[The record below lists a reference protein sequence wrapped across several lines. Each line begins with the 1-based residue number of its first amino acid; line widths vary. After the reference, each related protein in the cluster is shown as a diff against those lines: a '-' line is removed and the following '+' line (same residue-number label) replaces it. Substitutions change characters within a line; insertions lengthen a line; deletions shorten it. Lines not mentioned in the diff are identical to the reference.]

1 MYRVV
6 VINSKGGCGKTTV
19 ASNLASFYAFR
30 GFRTALFD
38 YDPQG
43 SSMHW
48 LSMRSPRLPSIFG
61 VATGGK
67 QNLGTTRAFQF
78 RVPAGT
84 ERIIVD
90 TPAALKRMDMS
101 ELLRGASA
109 ILVPM
114 LPSAIDRHVTL
125 EFLRDIRIVLRSLG
139 PSIPIGIVANRVVHA
154 ASSYHRLVEELRTH
168 GFPLVTSLRDSEAY
182 AIAAESGA
190 GVHELGGEDAAID
203 EHQWNPLLD
212 WVDGTLRT
220 QAPRQPASRAN
231 PGAVF
236 V

>member
-1 MYRVV
+1 M
-6 VINSKGGCGKTTV
+6 INSKGGCGKTTV
-19 ASNLASFYAFR
+19 ASNLACFYAGR

-48 LSMRSPRLPSIFG
+48 LNMRSPRLPSIFG

-67 QNLGTTRAFQF
+67 QSLGMTRAFQF
-78 RVPAGT
+78 RVPPGT
-84 ERIIVD
+84 EKIVVD

-101 ELLRGASA
+101 ELIRGASS

-125 EFLRDIRIVLRSLG
+125 EFLREIRIVLRSLG
-139 PSIPIGIVANRVVHA
+139 PTIPIGIVANRVVHA
-154 ASSYHRLVEELRTH
+154 AASYHRLVEELRSH

-190 GVHELGGEDAAID
+190 GIHELGGEDATID
-203 EHQWNPLLD
+203 ENQWKPLLD
-212 WVDGTLRT
+212 WVDMTERS
-220 QAPRQPASRAN
+220 QAPRQPFSRAN
-231 PGAVF
+231 PSAV
-236 V
+236 VVG